1 MYAKPVIVLYRLF
14 VMWGKLVR
22 LAILMV
28 GIPLALY
35 FFIDPVDVR
44 EIPFSNLTLKLI
56 GENVFFV
63 CGVGLSLKAFFD
75 FHAHSENYEDESEEL
90 IWIKNSPYIFWGQ
103 CPIWAAIV
111 LAVVMIYF

>member
-56 GENVFFV
+56 GENVFLCVVLVYPLRPFSTSLRTV
-63 CGVGLSLKAFFD
+63 KTTRMSLK
-75 FHAHSENYEDESEEL
+75 S
-90 IWIKNSPYIFWGQ
+90 
-103 CPIWAAIV
+103 
-111 LAVVMIYF
+111 